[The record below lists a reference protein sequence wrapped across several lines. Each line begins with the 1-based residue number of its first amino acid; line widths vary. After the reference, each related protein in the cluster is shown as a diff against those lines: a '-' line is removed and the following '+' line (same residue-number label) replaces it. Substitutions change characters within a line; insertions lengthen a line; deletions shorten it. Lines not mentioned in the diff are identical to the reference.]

1 MKSYSKVVANTAF
14 SNLVVIGRVH
24 CQEGWT
30 PCIMAAQNGHIEVM
44 KILLESGADV
54 NASSKVPML
63 AYLPHPMILGPC

>member
-1 MKSYSKVVANTAF
+1 
-14 SNLVVIGRVH
+14 
-24 CQEGWT
+24 
-30 PCIMAAQNGHIEVM
+30 VM